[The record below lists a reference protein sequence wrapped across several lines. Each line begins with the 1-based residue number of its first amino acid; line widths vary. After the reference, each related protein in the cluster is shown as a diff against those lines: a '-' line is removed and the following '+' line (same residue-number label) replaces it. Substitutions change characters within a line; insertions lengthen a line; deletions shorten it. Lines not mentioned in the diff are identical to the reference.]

1 MPLFRHLPITGKF
14 ITLALLVSA
23 TAWGILD
30 CFQSR
35 IIEDVFKRHIDSDLK
50 ISAREDRDLFDS
62 YLASFR
68 HSARLLT
75 ANQKLTRHFLSS
87 EWNNRGKNAVIHR
100 RMPKWLPGR
109 AVLRALPLVHYFLLL
124 DKDGHVGEIFSGN
137 TETVPLELRN
147 PRPLFH
153 RLSHN
158 QSLLTE
164 LDNKAFVVT
173 SGTVL
178 DENDAVLGYL
188 LFASR
193 LDRNFL
199 SASMQGMTRG
209 HLIALIDNQSGL
221 VITDNSPKTKLTGMP
236 EDRLSRQYYVLGKSF
251 FDYGT
256 SDLDAH
262 FVSLIPKE
270 HYQKTGRDI
279 LAADRWNRA
288 VTGAAILAC
297 LCAILVTVTRR
308 ISKVTSVIDDF
319 AEKEL
324 QTAMLSSGTGDQ
336 LFVLKE
342 RFLTLGQQMIE
353 TRNNLREQVAE
364 RTKEYQAT
372 NCLLEKEIAERINT
386 EEILR
391 NTAMFQQAILDSAK
405 HIIISIDIIGAV
417 ITLNGAAENLLG
429 YSEDEAVGR
438 NLLELIYDREEL
450 KNYAENLSRKA
461 GYSVDPDVEALTLN
475 ACRKDQSYEQEWS
488 YTGKTGERFPVR
500 QTVTVIRDG
509 NGDITGFLIIASD
522 IREIKAAEQALRET
536 AALNDRI
543 IHETPVGLAIYD
555 KSGQCIIANN
565 STAKMIGA
573 TLEQILEQN
582 YNNLESWKK
591 SGLLNIA
598 RKSLAKRKKYR
609 YEFDVVT
616 SFGKSCFFN
625 SVFVPF
631 TLHDELHLLLMLD
644 DITERKQSEAR
655 QKASLTEKEA
665 LLKEIHHRVKNNM
678 QIAASLMFLQAQSVE
693 NPEALRVLQDSQER
707 IKSMGLVHEL
717 LYRSGNLSKVPFN
730 EYIEAL
736 VQSLQGS
743 YGDSNQRDI
752 ALHVEAEGMA
762 LPVNTAV
769 PCGLII
775 NELIT
780 NSFKYAFTDN
790 KPGRIIVRFLREDDL
805 YILTVSDNGIGLPAD
820 YDWKSARSLG
830 LNLVLTLAGQLD
842 AEVRFENDNGLKTS
856 LEFKAPDAQTEN
868 DDERQG

>member
-1 MPLFRHLPITGKF
+1 MFLFRHFSITGKF

-23 TAWGILD
+23 TAWGVLD
-30 CFQSR
+30 FFQSR
-35 IIEDVFKRHIDSDLK
+35 IIEEVFKRHIDSDLK
-50 ISAREDRDLFDS
+50 ISAREDRELFDT

-75 ANQKLTRHFLSS
+75 TNQKLTQHFLSS
-87 EWNNRGKNAVIHR
+87 EWNNRGENAVIHR

-109 AVLRALPLVHYFLLL
+109 AVLRAMPLVHYFLLL
-124 DKDGHVGEIFSGN
+124 DQDGHVGEIFSGD
-137 TETVPLELRN
+137 TETVPHELRN
-147 PRPLFH
+147 PRPLLH

-158 QSLLTE
+158 QSLLTRLGNE
-164 LDNKAFVVT
+164 AFVVT
-173 SGTVL
+173 SGIVA
-178 DENDAVLGYL
+178 DENDAVLGNL
-188 LFASR
+188 LFASH
-193 LDRNFL
+193 LNHDFM

-221 VITDNSPKTKLTGMP
+221 VIADTGPNVALVGMP
-236 EDRLSRQYYVLGKSF
+236 EDKLTLQYHVLGTSF
-251 FDYGT
+251 FDYGS

-262 FVSLIPKE
+262 FVSMIPKE
-270 HYQKTGRDI
+270 HYQKMSREI
-279 LAADRWNRA
+279 LMFDRWNRA
-288 VTGAAILAC
+288 VTGAVILAC
-297 LCAILVTVTRR
+297 LCAILFTVTRR

-342 RFLTLGQQMIE
+342 RFLTLGQQVIE
-353 TRNNLREQVAE
+353 TRNNLRKQVVE
-364 RTKEYQAT
+364 RTKEYQVA
-372 NCLLEKEIAERINT
+372 NCHLEKEIAERVKT

-391 NTAMFQQAILDSAK
+391 NTAMFQQALLDSAK
-405 HIIISIDIIGAV
+405 HMIISIDIIGAV
-417 ITLNGAAENLLG
+417 ITLNGAAESLLG

-438 NLLELIYDREEL
+438 NLLELIYDQEEL
-450 KNYAENLSRKA
+450 KGYAENLSRKA
-461 GYSVDPDVEALTLN
+461 GYSVAPDVEALTLN
-475 ACRKDQSYEQEWS
+475 ACRKDRTYEQEWS
-488 YTGKTGERFPVR
+488 YTSKTGERFPVR

-565 STAKMIGA
+565 STAKMVGT
-573 TLEQILEQN
+573 TLKEVLAQN
-582 YNNLESWKK
+582 YNNLGSWKK
-591 SGLLNIA
+591 TGLLNIA
-598 RKSLAKRKKYR
+598 RKSLAERKKYR
-609 YEFDVVT
+609 YEFDIVT
-616 SFGKSCFFN
+616 SFDKSCFFN

-655 QKASLTEKEA
+655 QKANLTEKEA

-678 QIAASLMFLQAQSVE
+678 QIAASLMFLQAQSVK

-730 EYIEAL
+730 EYIKAL

-752 ALHVEAEGMA
+752 TLHVEAEGIA
-762 LPVNTAV
+762 FPVNTAV

-790 KPGRIIVRFLREDDL
+790 KPGRIIVHFIREGDL

-820 YDWKSARSLG
+820 YDWRSAKSLG
-830 LNLVLTLAGQLD
+830 LNLVRTLAGQLD
-842 AEVRFENDNGLKTS
+842 AKVRFENDNGLKTS

-868 DDERQG
+868 DHERQG